1 MTKPEQAAHIPPG
14 FRRGQVQ
21 TVRLGTGPRPA
32 RVYLAGHPCVYE
44 VRAGRTADG
53 PVLLDLRVCP
63 LEDGAPI
70 TADMLK
76 SIPARRLA
84 AAAINAGGLFDED
97 DHAPEQG
104 GEAVDWSRWSEPE
117 RPEPR
122 GPGGRPRVHGPEH
135 YAAVADEARAAR
147 DADDSARKWI
157 AKRWTVSE
165 TTADKWMREAR
176 RLGLLEP
183 YRRPPVGGSAR

>member
-1 MTKPEQAAHIPPG
+1 MPPG
-14 FRRGQVQ
+14 YRRGQVQ
-21 TVRLGTGPRPA
+21 AVRLGTGPRPA

-63 LEDGAPI
+63 LEDGA
-70 TADMLK
+70 A
-76 SIPARRLA
+76 IPADLLRTVPVVRLA
-84 AAAINAGGLFDED
+84 AAAINAGAIFPAD
-97 DHAPEQG
+97 DHAPEPAS
-104 GEAVDWSRWSEPE
+104 EAVDWSRWSEPE

-135 YAAVADEARAAR
+135 YEEVAEVARAAR
-147 DADDSARKWI
+147 SGRDSARKWI

-176 RLGLLEP
+176 RLGLLEH
-183 YRRPPVGGSAR
+183 YRRPPGGGSVR